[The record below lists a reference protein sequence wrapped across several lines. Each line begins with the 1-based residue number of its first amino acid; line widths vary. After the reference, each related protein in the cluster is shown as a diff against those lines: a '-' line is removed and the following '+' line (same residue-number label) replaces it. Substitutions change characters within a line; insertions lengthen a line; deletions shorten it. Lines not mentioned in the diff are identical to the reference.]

1 LNSQGRGAHDLN
13 IFKPLLSNNLI
24 SATLDFSALDSHSHK
39 HSQAQDQLIGSSLID
54 LVKQFLR
61 ASICGLSQI
70 SIKFEP
76 WNAAYAPYTDYGLE
90 TDASYYSQENSARSK
105 DIDALNKHLGVAGK
119 LERVVTADV
128 EECWV
133 WDGGKDG
140 VGTLEWRD
148 HPEVD
153 DEVRVAAGVGSVYER
168 SAKAWTRDLTIR
180 REL

>member
-1 LNSQGRGAHDLN
+1 LAISDDLTSQGRGSHDLK
-13 IFKPLLSNNLI
+13 IFKPLLRNNLI
-24 SATLDFSALDSHSHK
+24 SAALDFSALDSLSIK
-39 HSQAQDQLIGSSLID
+39 HSQIHDQATGSSTAD
-54 LVKQFLR
+54 LVKQLLR
-61 ASICGLSQI
+61 ASTCGLSQI

-90 TDASYYSQENSARSK
+90 TDVSYYSQENSARSK
-105 DIDALNKHLGVAGK
+105 DIETLNRHLGVTGK

-133 WDGGKDG
+133 WDGSKDG
-140 VGTLEWRD
+140 LGTLRWKD

-153 DEVRVAAGVGSVYER
+153 DEVGV
-168 SAKAWTRDLTIR
+168 SARAWTRDLTIR